1 MKVVVDEDACIGCG
15 LCEQVCPA
23 VFEMAGDVAK
33 VKTNPVPAEQEDSC
47 REAADSCSVEAIS
60 IEE

>member
-1 MKVVVDEDACIGCG
+1 VKAKVDESLCIGCG

-23 VFEMAGDVAK
+23 VFAMEDDVAK
-33 VKTNPVPAEQEDSC
+33 VQADPVPDGQADSC
-47 REAADSCSVEAIS
+47 REAVDACPVEAIS